1 MEKAA
6 DFRHWKVTKTKVLQR
21 SRYLPCRYRSQLKR
35 WMSSE
40 LSEGCARE
48 LDRKFGSDKRK
59 IALIINNCEAHSH
72 VEHLEWV
79 QLIFL
84 PLNTTFIM
92 QAMDQ
97 RLIRSLKAKYRSF
110 IYFFY

>member
-21 SRYLPCRYRSQLKR
+21 SRYLSCRYRSQLKR

-40 LSEGCARE
+40 LSEGCAHE
-48 LDRKFGSDKRK
+48 LDHKFGSDKRK
-59 IALIINNCEAHSH
+59 IALIINNCEAHPH

-79 QLIFL
+79 ELIFL
-84 PLNTTFIM
+84 PPNTTSII

-97 RLIRSLKAKYRSF
+97 GLIRSLKAKYRSF